1 MAASVPVWPRNDN
14 SFVAGHVLADEGNA
28 RMRDMSINHRVRE
41 RIQRAIVLATLFALS
56 ACAMVDVKHLTSR
69 DYVTERRADV
79 LSAGRL
85 SDNTAQALNVVALT
99 ADGCEKAFT
108 PCSDT
113 LLHSS
118 GLNQEQQ
125 LSALSELW
133 LAKALR
139 SKSPAASMDDAT
151 LDAYLQSA
159 RYAYAYLFYTARKPA
174 DRAFELRQVQ
184 VIDFYNFAVQ
194 RAVARFFEELPRLGA
209 DWTQTSLAGWTVLH
223 PQTDVQLSGD
233 ARVPVEL
240 IPAAGLQFKGLRD
253 TYTRDG
259 FGSEFVAVAP
269 PDIDSDAVPWRNP
282 DYVSMTG
289 ALVFD
294 GATLSDV
301 LAAREVRLLARD
313 PYRDD
318 SIRLAGRN
326 VPLAA
331 NFTAAYGVWLARS
344 GFASQSIRSLLGRE
358 GGITTPRVLLM
369 QPYDSN
375 RLTVVMLHGLASS
388 PEAWINVSN
397 EVMGDEDLRRN
408 YQVWEVYYP
417 TNAPVAVNLANI
429 RKALD
434 ATLKHFDPTG
444 KARASNNMVLVGHS
458 MGGVIARLL
467 VSTSDEQLWN
477 VVPVRA
483 NLSEAKRQKL
493 RQRLAPYLQFT
504 PMPQVTRAVFMA
516 SPHRGTPLA
525 QGRLALLFRGLIRLP
540 ANLLAEVTNL
550 SDVLKDAST
559 PGKPLRLPNSIDN
572 LSDKDPFIM
581 ATQNLPISPRVRYH
595 TIVGVYKSNGPL
607 TSSSDGVVP
616 YSSAH
621 LAGADSEL
629 AIPSWHSVQETP
641 AAILELRRILR
652 LQEATVK
659 PAVVMLSGAR

>member
-1 MAASVPVWPRNDN
+1 
-14 SFVAGHVLADEGNA
+14 
-28 RMRDMSINHRVRE
+28 
-41 RIQRAIVLATLFALS
+41 
-56 ACAMVDVKHLTSR
+56 MVNMKQISSR
-69 DYVTERRADV
+69 DYVTDRRADV
-79 LSAGRL
+79 LGTKRL
-85 SDNTAQALNVVALT
+85 SDGTVQTLNVVALT
-99 ADGCEKAFT
+99 TDGCEKAFVS
-108 PCSDT
+108 CSNT
-113 LLHSS
+113 ILQSQ
-118 GLNQEQQ
+118 GLNDEQR
-125 LSALSELW
+125 LSALAELW
-133 LAKALR
+133 LAKAIR
-139 SKSPAASMDDAT
+139 GKSAGDSMDDAT

-159 RYAYAYLFYTARKPA
+159 RFAYAYLFCTARKPA
-174 DRAFELRQVQ
+174 DRAFEMRQVQ
-184 VIDFYNFAVQ
+184 VIGFYNFSVQ
-194 RAVARFFEELPRLGA
+194 RAVTRFFVELPKLGLS
-209 DWTQTSLAGWTVLH
+209 WTQTTVAGWTVLH
-223 PQTDVQLSGD
+223 PQTDVRLSGD

-240 IPAAGLQFKGLRD
+240 IPAADLRFKGLRD

-269 PDIDSDAVPWRNP
+269 PDTDLDTVPWRNP

-294 GATLSDV
+294 GASLHDV
-301 LAAREVRLLARD
+301 LATMQVRLLAED

-318 SIRLAGRN
+318 SITLGGRD

-369 QPYDSN
+369 QPYDPN

-417 TNAPVAVNLANI
+417 TNVPVPVNLANI

-434 ATLKHFDPTG
+434 ATIRHYDPMG

-467 VSTSDEQLWN
+467 VSSSNEQLWN
-477 VVPVRA
+477 VIPVRA
-483 NLSEAKRQKL
+483 NLSKAKRERL

-516 SPHRGTPLA
+516 SPHRGTPFA

-540 ANLLAEVTNL
+540 ANLLAELTNL
-550 SDVLKDAST
+550 SDVLKDASVD
-559 PGKPLRLPNSIDN
+559 GKPARLPNSIDN

-581 ATQNLPISPRVRYH
+581 ATADLPISPRVRYH

-607 TSSSDGVVP
+607 ASSSDGVVP
-616 YSSAH
+616 YTSAH

-659 PAVVMLSGAR
+659 PTTAMLNSAH

>member
-1 MAASVPVWPRNDN
+1 
-14 SFVAGHVLADEGNA
+14 
-28 RMRDMSINHRVRE
+28 MRSMSINHRIAAWTLRG
-41 RIQRAIVLATLFALS
+41 IALAGLLGLS
-56 ACAMVDVKHLTSR
+56 ACAMVDMQHVTSR
-69 DYVTERRADV
+69 DYVTDRRADV
-79 LSAGRL
+79 LGAKRL
-85 SDNTAQALNVVALT
+85 SDNTVQALNVVALT
-99 ADGCEKAFT
+99 TDGCEKAFAS
-108 PCSDT
+108 CSDT
-113 LLHSS
+113 ILQST
-118 GLNQEQQ
+118 GLNEEQR

-133 LAKALR
+133 LAKAIKNT
-139 SKSPAASMDDAT
+139 KSNAAAMDDEA

-184 VIDFYNFAVQ
+184 VIDFYNFSVQ
-194 RAVARFFEELPRLGA
+194 RAVTRFFEELPKLGA
-209 DWTQTSLAGWTVLH
+209 DWTQTSLAGWTILH
-223 PQTDVQLSGD
+223 PQTDVRLSGD
-233 ARVPVEL
+233 AQVPVEL
-240 IPAAGLQFKGLRD
+240 IPAAGLRFKGLRD

-259 FGSEFVAVAP
+259 FGSEFVAAAP
-269 PDIDSDAVPWRNP
+269 PDTDSDTVPWRNP

-294 GATLSDV
+294 GATLSDE
-301 LAAREVRLLARD
+301 LATRQVRLLAKD

-318 SIRLAGRN
+318 TITLAARD

-369 QPYDSN
+369 QPYDPN

-444 KARASNNMVLVGHS
+444 TARASNNMVLVGHS

-467 VSTSDEQLWN
+467 VSSSNEQLWN

-483 NLSEAKRQKL
+483 NLSQAKRQKL

-540 ANLLAEVTNL
+540 ANLLAELTNL
-550 SDVLKDAST
+550 SDVLKDVST
-559 PGKPLRLPNSIDN
+559 TGKPPRLPNSIDN

-581 ATQNLPISPRVRYH
+581 ATENLPISPHVRYH

-607 TSSSDGVVP
+607 ATSSDGVVP

-652 LQEATVK
+652 LQETTAK
-659 PAVVMLSGAR
+659 PAAQITTISAAR